1 MLARIVTEFGYSLP
15 SLEWMD
21 EKTKQKAVKK
31 LDALGHKIGFPEISQ
46 NIKRLEEYYSKVNI
60 KDFLLQVF
68 FIAKLSEQNILL
80 FINDKL

>member
-1 MLARIVTEFGYSLP
+1 MLARIVTEFGHSLP

-46 NIKRLEEYYSKVNI
+46 DIKRLEEYYSKVNI
-60 KDFLLQVF
+60 EKLFTIGVYLLQS
-68 FIAKLSEQNILL
+68 SENKI
-80 FINDKL
+80 F

>member
-46 NIKRLEEYYSKVNI
+46 DIKRLEEYYSKVNI
-60 KDFLLQVF
+60 TNFLLQVF
-68 FIAKLSEQNILL
+68 FYYKAQ
-80 FINDKL
+80 

>member
-1 MLARIVTEFGYSLP
+1 MLARIVTEFRYSLP

-46 NIKRLEEYYSKVNI
+46 DIKRLEEYYSKVNI
-60 KDFLLQVF
+60 TNFLLQVF
-68 FIAKLSEQNILL
+68 FYYKAQ
-80 FINDKL
+80 

>member
-46 NIKRLEEYYSKVNI
+46 DIKRLEEYYSKVNI
-60 KDFLLQVF
+60 KNLL
-68 FIAKLSEQNILL
+68 I
-80 FINDKL
+80 

>member
-1 MLARIVTEFGYSLP
+1 MLARIVTEFGNSLP

-46 NIKRLEEYYSKVNI
+46 DIKRLEEYYSKVNI
-60 KDFLLQVF
+60 KNFYYMF
-68 FIAKLSEQNILL
+68 
-80 FINDKL
+80 